1 MQCLETLSDSWH
13 YLPIVMFM
21 IMLFIMTA
29 FIFIIYRRRR
39 YIFNGKWFRQN
50 WSRDWFTN
58 CYRTKTKETA
68 TEILKKRYVQGEISK
83 EEFEQI
89 KRDISSTD

>member
-1 MQCLETLSDSWH
+1 MQCLETLSNSWH

-58 CYRTKTKETA
+58 CSGVRTKESA
-68 TEILKKRYVQGEISK
+68 GDILKKRYVRGEINK
-83 EEFEQI
+83 EEFEKM
-89 KRDISSTD
+89 KRDISDSD

>member
-1 MQCLETLSDSWH
+1 MQCLETLSDSWY

-21 IMLFIMTA
+21 IMLIIMTA
-29 FIFIIYRRRR
+29 FIFIIYRGRR

-58 CYRTKTKETA
+58 CYRTKSKETA
-68 TEILKKRYVQGEISK
+68 TEILKKRYVRGEISK

-89 KRDISSTD
+89 KRDIASAD